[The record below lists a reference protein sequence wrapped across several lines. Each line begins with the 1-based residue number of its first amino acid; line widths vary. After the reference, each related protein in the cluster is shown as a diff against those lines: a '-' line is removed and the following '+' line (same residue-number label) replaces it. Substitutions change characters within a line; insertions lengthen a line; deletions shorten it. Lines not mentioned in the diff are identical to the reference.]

1 MTPPVWCAAAA
12 RLDDL
17 KAALD
22 ELAELLERYTGAK
35 VVSKGVVDSANR
47 EMLIQE

>member
-1 MTPPVWCAAAA
+1 MECVEPE

-22 ELAELLERYTGAK
+22 ELARLLERYVGAK
-35 VVSKGVVDSANR
+35 VVSKGVVDSSCR
-47 EMLIQE
+47 EIPISE